1 MNARDQHPQTPTPDP
16 VSDASINVDP
26 DLSADPTPVS
36 GEEGEA
42 EDSALDRET
51 LEDYLNQHLLGS
63 RSGVKMFRTAA
74 DTWNGTECADR
85 LVQLADQVAADQQS
99 LEELIARLG
108 LKTPAL
114 QEAVGQVAEVAGRLN
129 PVNLTRSKG
138 NGWTQVELDLLQGA
152 LQAKAAM
159 WDVLAEL
166 ADHTS
171 ELDRSEME
179 RLYQVAQEQ
188 QAELRQ
194 ISEETLATRFL
205 GRSE

>member
-1 MNARDQHPQTPTPDP
+1 MNASEQRPQSRPTDP

-36 GEEGEA
+36 GERGA
-42 EDSALDRET
+42 AGDSALDRET

-74 DTWNGTECADR
+74 DTWEGTPYAQR
-85 LVQLADQVAADQQS
+85 LVKLAEDVAADQQS

-108 LKTPAL
+108 MKTPAL
-114 QEAVGQVAEVAGRLN
+114 QEAAGQVAEVAGRLN

-159 WDVLAEL
+159 WDALAEL

-171 ELDRSEME
+171 ELDRAEME
-179 RLYQVAQEQ
+179 RLYKVAQDQ
-188 QAELRQ
+188 QAEVQ
-194 ISEETLATRFL
+194 KISEETLSTRFL
-205 GRSE
+205 GGTD

>member
-1 MNARDQHPQTPTPDP
+1 MNASDQRPQSQPTDP
-16 VSDASINVDP
+16 VSDSSINVDP

-36 GEEGEA
+36 GERGA
-42 EDSALDRET
+42 AGDSALERET

-74 DTWNGTECADR
+74 ATWDGTEYADR
-85 LVQLADQVAADQQS
+85 LVKLADDVSADQDA

-108 LKTPAL
+108 MKTPAL
-114 QEAVGQVAEVAGRLN
+114 QEAAGQVAEVAGRLN

-171 ELDRSEME
+171 ELDRTEME
-179 RLYQVAQEQ
+179 RLYKVAQEQ
-188 QAELRQ
+188 QAEVQR
-194 ISEETLATRFL
+194 ISEETLSTRFL
-205 GRSE
+205 GSSD

>member
-1 MNARDQHPQTPTPDP
+1 MNASEQRPQSRPTDP

-36 GEEGEA
+36 GEERSAG
-42 EDSALDRET
+42 DSALDRET

-74 DTWNGTECADR
+74 ATWDGTEYADR
-85 LVQLADQVAADQQS
+85 LVKLADDVSADQDA

-108 LKTPAL
+108 MKTPAL
-114 QEAVGQVAEVAGRLN
+114 QEAAGQVAEVAGRLN

-171 ELDRSEME
+171 ELDRTEME
-179 RLYQVAQEQ
+179 RLYKVAQEQ
-188 QAELRQ
+188 QAEVQR
-194 ISEETLATRFL
+194 ISEETLSTRFL
-205 GRSE
+205 GSSD

>member
-1 MNARDQHPQTPTPDP
+1 MNASEQRPQSRPTDP
-16 VSDASINVDP
+16 VSDSSINVDP

-36 GEEGEA
+36 GERGA
-42 EDSALDRET
+42 AGDSALDRET

-74 DTWNGTECADR
+74 ATWDGTEYADR
-85 LVQLADQVAADQQS
+85 LVKLADDVSADQDA

-108 LKTPAL
+108 MKTPAL
-114 QEAVGQVAEVAGRLN
+114 QEAAGQVAEVAGRLN

-171 ELDRSEME
+171 ELDRTEME
-179 RLYQVAQEQ
+179 RLYKVAQEQ
-188 QAELRQ
+188 QAEVQR
-194 ISEETLATRFL
+194 ISEETLSTRFL
-205 GRSE
+205 GSSD

>member
-1 MNARDQHPQTPTPDP
+1 MDTSENTTPQSVDP
-16 VSDASINVDP
+16 LDASVNVDP
-26 DLSADPTPVS
+26 DLSADPTPVA
-36 GEEGEA
+36 GG
-42 EDSALDRET
+42 SALDRET

-74 DTWNGTECADR
+74 DTWGGTEHAER
-85 LVQLADQVAADQQS
+85 LARLADDVASDQDA
-99 LEELIARLG
+99 LEQLIGRLG

-114 QEAVGQVAEVAGRLN
+114 QEAAGQVAEVAGRLN
-129 PVNLTRSKG
+129 PVNLTRSKS

-166 ADHTS
+166 ADHSS
-171 ELDRSEME
+171 ELDRSEMD
-179 RLYQVAQEQ
+179 RLYRQAQDQ
-188 QAELRQ
+188 QAEVQR

-205 GRSE
+205 GGAV

>member
-1 MNARDQHPQTPTPDP
+1 MDTSENTTPQSVDP
-16 VSDASINVDP
+16 LDASVNVDP

-36 GEEGEA
+36 GERGA
-42 EDSALDRET
+42 AADSALDRET

-74 DTWNGTECADR
+74 DTWDGTEHAER
-85 LVQLADQVAADQQS
+85 LARLADDVASDQDA
-99 LEELIARLG
+99 LEQLIARLG
-108 LKTPAL
+108 MKTPAL
-114 QEAVGQVAEVAGRLN
+114 QEAAGQVAEAAGRLN

-138 NGWTQVELDLLQGA
+138 NGWTQVELDLLQGV

-166 ADHTS
+166 ADHTPD
-171 ELDRSEME
+171 LDRSEME
-179 RLYQVAQEQ
+179 RLYRQAQDQ
-188 QAELRQ
+188 QAEIQR

-205 GRSE
+205 GGAV